1 MQKIQIQ
8 SFPNNDIHIKFI
20 TIFCDY
26 MKYYSVFICIYIH
39 TYTSVSIYLVG
50 TFSHFIQVLFMPY
63 YNVPD
68 FISFSKKRLEIVEC
82 SDSTSLLFSLKIT
95 WWMTS
100 EPTSCLYFML
110 HVLQEMDKKHTYF
123 QCGCTLLVHFLPL
136 PGSRHRQHMDA
147 HAQEDVELM
156 SFLLCRE
163 QFLNYQNQNLWS
175 GIGSILKER
184 NFCSVL

>member
-1 MQKIQIQ
+1 
-8 SFPNNDIHIKFI
+8 
-20 TIFCDY
+20 
-26 MKYYSVFICIYIH
+26 MKYYSVFICIYIQ

-50 TFSHFIQVLFMPY
+50 AFSHFIQVLFMPY

-68 FISFSKKRLEIVEC
+68 FISFSKKRLEIVEFRFHEPP
-82 SDSTSLLFSLKIT
+82 LLIKIT

-110 HVLQEMDKKHTYF
+110 HLLQERDKRHTYF
-123 QCGCTLLVHFLPL
+123 QCGCTLVVHFLPL
-136 PGSRHRQHMDA
+136 LGSRHRQHMDA

-163 QFLNYQNQNLWS
+163 QFFNYQNQNLWS